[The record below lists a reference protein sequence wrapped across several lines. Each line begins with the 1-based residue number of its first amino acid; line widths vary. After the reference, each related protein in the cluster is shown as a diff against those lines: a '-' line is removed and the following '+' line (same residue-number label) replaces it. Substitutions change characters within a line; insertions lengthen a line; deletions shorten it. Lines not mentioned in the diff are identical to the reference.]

1 MSDGGIYLVKVKKNV
16 LKTIEHLE
24 QSVQKR
30 VASVLRSLVF
40 CPRPPGS
47 VKIQGRPDTWRLRL
61 GNIRVVYE
69 IHDEILT
76 ICIVRVAHRKDVY
89 KNL

>member
-16 LKTIEHLE
+16 LKTIERLE
-24 QSVQKR
+24 QSAQKR

-47 VKIQGRPDTWRLRL
+47 VSRFKAAPTL
-61 GNIRVVYE
+61 GVFALGIYASCTKFMTKSSRSA
-69 IHDEILT
+69 L
-76 ICIVRVAHRKDVY
+76 
-89 KNL
+89 